1 MYQAVKENSIMVMVV
16 VFRKLIR
23 TDLDIVPENQQ
34 LNNVLAILYSIVL
47 SAQ

>member
-23 TDLDIVPENQQ
+23 TDHDIVPENPQ